1 MDVIVWILAGGA
13 LGWAAFSYMGLSEDR
28 GMMISVIIGAVGGV
42 FGGKLIAPMFT
53 TATAVP
59 EAFSMTALLFAAVVA
74 TAFLVVGN
82 LVYNRWD
89 V

>member
-1 MDVIVWILAGGA
+1 MEVIVWILAGGA
-13 LGWAAFSYMGLSEDR
+13 LGWVAFSYMGLSEDR

-42 FGGKLIAPMFT
+42 FGGKLIAPMF
-53 TATAVP
+53 AGAAAVP
-59 EAFSMTALLFAAVVA
+59 ETFSVTGLLFAGVVA

>member
-1 MDVIVWILAGGA
+1 MDIVVWILAGGA
-13 LGWAAFSYMGLSEDR
+13 LGWVAFSYMGLSEDR

-42 FGGKLIAPMFT
+42 FGGKLITPMF
-53 TATAVP
+53 AGAAAVP
-59 EAFSMTALLFAAVVA
+59 GVFSVTALLFAGVVA

-82 LVYNRWD
+82 LIYNRWD

>member
-13 LGWAAFSYMGLSEDR
+13 LGWVAFSYMGLSEDR

-42 FGGKLIAPMFT
+42 FGGKLIAPMF
-53 TATAVP
+53 AGAAVVP
-59 EAFSMTALLFAAVVA
+59 EAFSMTGLLFAAVVA

>member
-1 MDVIVWILAGGA
+1 MFSGA
-13 LGWAAFSYMGLSEDR
+13 AA
-28 GMMISVIIGAVGGV
+28 V
-42 FGGKLIAPMFT
+42 P
-53 TATAVP
+53 AVP
-59 EAFSMTALLFAAVVA
+59 EAFSVTALLFAGVVA

>member
-13 LGWAAFSYMGLSEDR
+13 LGWVAFSYMGLSEDR

-42 FGGKLIAPMFT
+42 FGGKLIAPMFSG
-53 TATAVP
+53 AAAVP
-59 EAFSMTALLFAAVVA
+59 DAFSVTALLFAGVVA